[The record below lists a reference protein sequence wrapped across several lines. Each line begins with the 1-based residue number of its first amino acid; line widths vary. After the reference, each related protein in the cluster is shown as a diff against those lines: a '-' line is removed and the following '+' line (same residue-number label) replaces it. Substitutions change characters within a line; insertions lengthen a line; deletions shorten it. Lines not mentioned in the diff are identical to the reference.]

1 MAQHQHNYGGPGQ
14 PPDEGDEFTTRA
26 FEELNV
32 KKIPA
37 PEVEP
42 DTKQGLDEWGG
53 VKGATDFSTV
63 TGPTRADV
71 KAP

>member
-14 PPDEGDEFTTRA
+14 PPDEGDEFTTSA

-42 DTKQGLDEWGG
+42 DTKKGLDEWGG

-71 KAP
+71 KVP